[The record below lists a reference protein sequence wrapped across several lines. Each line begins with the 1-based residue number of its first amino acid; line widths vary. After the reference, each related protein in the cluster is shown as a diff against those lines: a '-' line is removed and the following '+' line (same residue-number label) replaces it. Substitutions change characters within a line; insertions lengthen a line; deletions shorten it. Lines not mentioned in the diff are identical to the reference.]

1 MVLTAF
7 ASREN
12 PIAAR
17 RLGCDDIVPKPIV
30 FDLPVAVLRTVPQRG
45 GVAAPDRAQGP
56 ALTER
61 EPKIFTWIA
70 RGTSSSDIAR
80 IVAISDLSPSP
91 AESPARSRKPAL
103 QAARLGASKPRPMR
117 RLKTRAAAAWARI
130 GLRDPLRAAHRTRI
144 ASRNSEVDRSSISL
158 RSRRL

>member
-1 MVLTAF
+1 MVGRGGGRDLPKALRASGSRIPFVVLTAF

-30 FDLPVAVLRTVPQRG
+30 FDLPVAVLRPVPQRG
-45 GVAAPDRAQGP
+45 GAAAPDQAQGP
-56 ALTER
+56 ALTGR
-61 EPKIFTWIA
+61 EPEFFTWIA

-91 AESPARSRKPAL
+91 AESPARSEN
-103 QAARLGASKPRPMR
+103 R
-117 RLKTRAAAAWARI
+117 RFRRRGW
-130 GLRDPLRAAHRTRI
+130 AHRSHGR
-144 ASRNSEVDRSSISL
+144 
-158 RSRRL
+158 